1 VTKFRIVIASLIVSV
16 GSVAF
21 LGGIA
26 HAADTDGGPT
36 QQFYAPTFVVPAAPP
51 TTTVTVPLIQTPPP
65 SPPSTPPTTE
75 HGSLVIPSVST
86 SVPASGVKVITVS
99 QPTQVEPLAATGSLA
114 FTGADV
120 AGLVG
125 IALLLLVVG
134 AELIR
139 RNRHR
144 AVHRS

>member
-1 VTKFRIVIASLIVSV
+1 VTKFRIVIATLIVSV

-21 LGGIA
+21 LGGAA
-26 HAADTDGGPT
+26 HAADTDGSPT
-36 QQFYAPTFVVPAAPP
+36 QQFYAPAFVVPAAPP

-65 SPPSTPPTTE
+65 PPSSPPTTA
-75 HGSLVIPSVST
+75 HGSLIIPSVST
-86 SVPASGVKVITVS
+86 SVPASAVKVITAS

-125 IALLLLVVG
+125 IAVLLLIVG
-134 AELIR
+134 GELIR